1 MNGMAIQS
9 IFDGSERDENGK
21 IKEDVI
27 RLVREVFDHFSRGR
41 KTPVSSA
48 RKWRSD
54 SSHRNEHG
62 ESEHQISVLT
72 IQDFLRVARAAR
84 LVDHGKKNVRLPI
97 DVTTLDMVYRR
108 VNLQLRSEPH
118 RMTFE
123 AFQVALCRI
132 ARFKYVYVP
141 EQWIEDFET
150 DFHDD
155 ASRTHAK
162 DTEALKRLVI
172 DHIVPLG
179 NHLRSQKS
187 DDKQYQGVTEG
198 SLNFRSLEKVVKMAS
213 QLVIDNA
220 SSN

>member
-1 MNGMAIQS
+1 MLCYSSFTTTACS
-9 IFDGSERDENGK
+9 K

>member
-1 MNGMAIQS
+1 MESKTGEVKLSNPEKDAKTSIQKQNKRRSNQANVLKKSPMNGMAIQS

-21 IKEDVI
+21 IKEDVM
-27 RLVREVFDHFSRGR
+27 RLVRVVFDHFSRGR

-123 AFQVALCRI
+123 AFQVALCESLGSSMYTFQNNGLKI
-132 ARFKYVYVP
+132 LKQIFTTMPV
-141 EQWIEDFET
+141 E
-150 DFHDD
+150 
-155 ASRTHAK
+155 RTRK
-162 DTEALKRLVI
+162 TRRL
-172 DHIVPLG
+172 
-179 NHLRSQKS
+179 
-187 DDKQYQGVTEG
+187 
-198 SLNFRSLEKVVKMAS
+198 
-213 QLVIDNA
+213 
-220 SSN
+220 